1 MPKANRAPR
10 CTFKESGRRC
20 PRDGQ
25 GNPPLCAPH
34 RIAVAHAA
42 IPKSPVEVI
51 ADAAFN
57 FLQGKPINRDAT
69 LGAVEDIASQWAGMG
84 ADYRPDAFDGA
95 GEDQTHRRAQAGA
108 GSATPWWVA
117 HMQNVANGR
126 TGARRQA
133 APAPPPD
140 PRVGER
146 REARQ
151 TMGFSPSDQ
160 LTEDIVKE
168 RKKLLAR
175 KHHPDRGGSV
185 ERMSAINAAADVLL
199 ESMYDSGS

>member
-1 MPKANRAPR
+1 MPKATRAPR

-34 RIAVAHAA
+34 RIAVARAA

-69 LGAVEDIASQWAGMG
+69 LGAVEDIASQWSGMG
-84 ADYRPDAFDGA
+84 ADYRPDMFDGA
-95 GEDQTHRRAQAGA
+95 GEDQANRRAQAGA
-108 GSATPWWVA
+108 GAATPWWVEQVRA
-117 HMQNVANGR
+117 HRQQ
-126 TGARRQA
+126 RQA
-133 APAPPPD
+133 PPQPPPPD
-140 PRVGER
+140 PNVVML

-151 TMGFSPSDQ
+151 TMGFSPGDA
-160 LTEDIVKE
+160 LTEERIKD
-168 RKKLLAR
+168 RKKALAR

-199 ESMYDSGS
+199 ESL